1 MSVSVFVGQLPL
13 MVQTHDWTLQMC
25 VMMDY
30 SGYVSAF
37 EMLTVGI
44 ASKSPCT
51 VFATFQEVEFSPR
64 EDLVMFF
71 LWFVFYE
78 RRNA

>member
-1 MSVSVFVGQLPL
+1 MPVWVFVDSLPL
-13 MVQTHDWTLQMC
+13 VVQTHDWRLQMC

-30 SGYVSAF
+30 PGYVSAF

-51 VFATFQEVEFSPR
+51 VFATFHEVEFSPR
-64 EDLVMFF
+64 EVLIMFF
-71 LWFVFYE
+71 LCFVCYE